1 MLLDAHSA
9 CQDGDQGGF
18 ALVRIVGE
26 IRELGPYLNTAHDS

>member
-1 MLLDAHSA
+1 MQAWR
-9 CQDGDQGGF
+9 QGGF